1 MSRTIPYYT
10 NTIVP
15 QSIAKGE
22 NVLISSSENALRG
35 LLMHLMEI
43 PPDRIQDVQV
53 RLSRCLMY
61 AYTVCMYVLMYVCIY
76 SMYIC
81 MYIYTVYTVCMYVYV
96 YM

>member
-53 RLSRCLMY
+53 RLSRFLMY
-61 AYTVCMYVLMYVCIY
+61 VYTVCMYVCMYVYTVCMYVCIY
-76 SMYIC
+76 SMY
-81 MYIYTVYTVCMYVYV
+81 VYV
-96 YM
+96 IM